1 MIDQL
6 GEKILPFS
14 QHLIQFFL
22 EVWDESTGE
31 NLMRIQMLLAVR
43 NFVHALCP
51 WSPMCYNMLLP
62 ILQTSID
69 VNNLEELNL
78 LENRVLLWET
88 TVNHAPLMIPQLLEL
103 FHYLVAMMEKSF
115 DHLPIAGFQIGT
127 IAWRRLICCLEQKES
142 VCQAYSSN

>member
-6 GEKILPFS
+6 GEKILLFS

-43 NFVHALCP
+43 NFVHALGP
-51 WSPMCYNMLLP
+51 RSPMCYNMLLP

-69 VNNLEELNL
+69 VNSPEELNL
-78 LENRVLLWET
+78 LENGVLLWET
-88 TVNHAPLMIPQLLEL
+88 TVNHALLMIPQLLEL

-115 DHLPIAGFQIGT
+115 DHLPIAGCQI
-127 IAWRRLICCLEQKES
+127 
-142 VCQAYSSN
+142 